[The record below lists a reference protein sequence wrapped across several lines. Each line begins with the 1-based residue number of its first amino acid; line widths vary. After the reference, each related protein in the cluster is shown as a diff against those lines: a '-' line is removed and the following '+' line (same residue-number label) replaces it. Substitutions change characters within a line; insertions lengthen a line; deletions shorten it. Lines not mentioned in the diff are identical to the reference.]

1 MLIVNEAKI
10 SWSLVFSLMLLLLAG
25 CAAVKPPEQGIVA
38 DAPQKQDEGIVF
50 GILHAS
56 SYDSKGDKHSME
68 AGPGISYSIRYGT
81 SSNFLAQRFS
91 LPIGADQVLEGHTK
105 FPEVFFAKR
114 LPAGDYY
121 VYELVRS
128 TPSGS
133 GRGHPDARFT
143 VTPNKAT
150 YIGSLQ
156 VEFFG
161 GRGLLGDERS
171 AQRVEIRVRN
181 ELDKAIQQYKERN
194 PRLPYEI
201 TTKLMTIGK

>member
-1 MLIVNEAKI
+1 MLISSESKI
-10 SWSLVFSLMLLLLAG
+10 SQSTIFALMLLLIAG

-38 DAPQKQDEGIVF
+38 DAPQKQDEGIAF
-50 GILHAS
+50 GILNAS

-68 AGPGISYSIRYGT
+68 AGPDISYSISYGT
-81 SSNFLAQRFS
+81 SSNSLVQRFT
-91 LPIGADQVLEGHTK
+91 LPIGADLILQGHTK

-121 VYELVRS
+121 VYELYRS
-128 TPSGS
+128 TPGAS
-133 GRGHPDARFT
+133 GRGHLDARFT

-156 VEFFG
+156 VEFHG
-161 GRGLLGDERS
+161 ARGLLGDERS
-171 AQRVEIRVRN
+171 AQRVAMKVTN
-181 ELDKAIQQYKERN
+181 ELDKATNLYKERN

-201 TTKLMTIGK
+201 TVNLMTIGK